1 MAVMDGAGNARE
13 LAMFVVDSF
22 SDTPFS
28 GNPAAVC
35 LVPYNIKL
43 TDESKQKI
51 AAEMNHSET
60 AFIQELSSEQPFG
73 TAAQFNLQWFTP
85 TCEVSM
91 CGHATLASAYI
102 LFRQCHNCNKE
113 IAFSAKCGTLKTQM
127 TPEGSVAMDFPLA
140 SLEET
145 KEDVSGILRTILAD
159 PECQIEHKFS
169 PETGKLLIR
178 LSDDFPLKLLTFD
191 IPSLL
196 EHKGGVKGVILTQR
210 GSDEHDFYSRYFSPW
225 NGIPEDPV
233 TGSAHTVL
241 AAYWHAELG
250 KSEFL
255 ARQCSER
262 GGDVRVKLLDNNRV
276 GLSGSATLVL
286 KGTLHI

>member
-1 MAVMDGAGNARE
+1 MAVPYNEKE
-13 LAMFVVDSF
+13 LAIFVVDSF

-35 LVPYNIKL
+35 MLPINTNL
-43 TDESKQKI
+43 SEESKQKI
-51 AAEMNHSET
+51 AAEMNLSET
-60 AFIQELSSEQPFG
+60 AFIQEISPDHLFG
-73 TAAQFNLQWFTP
+73 LGSQFNLQWFTP

-102 LFRQCHNCNKE
+102 LFTQYSNSNKE
-113 IAFSAKCGTLKTQM
+113 IAFSAKCGILKTQM
-127 TPEGSVAMDFPLA
+127 TPGGSVSMDFPLA

-145 KEDVSGILRTILAD
+145 KEDVSSILRTIVTD
-159 PECQIEHKFS
+159 PWSEIEHKFS
-169 PETGKLLIR
+169 PQTGKLLIR
-178 LSDDFPLKLLTFD
+178 LPDDFPLMSLKFD
-191 IPSLL
+191 IQSLL
-196 EHKGGVKGVILTQR
+196 EHKGGVRGVILTQK
-210 GSDEHDFYSRYFSPW
+210 GSEKYDFYSRYFSPW

-241 AAYWHAELG
+241 AAYWRAELG
-250 KSEFL
+250 KSQFL

-262 GGDVRVKLLDNNRV
+262 GGDVRVNVLDNDRV

-286 KGTLHI
+286 KGKLYV